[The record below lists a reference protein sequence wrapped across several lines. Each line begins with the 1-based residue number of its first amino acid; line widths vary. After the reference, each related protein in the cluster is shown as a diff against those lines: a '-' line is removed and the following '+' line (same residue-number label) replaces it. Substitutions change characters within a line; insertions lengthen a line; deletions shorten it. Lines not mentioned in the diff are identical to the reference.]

1 MRLEEKLTVLRKESR
16 YTQLDLAEKV
26 RVSRQA
32 ISKWE
37 TGRALPSAENLK
49 YLSELFGVSVD
60 YLLSDDMTEEPKPKE
75 QEPAPEPQ
83 TKEPQTKEPQTK
95 EPQTEEAVFPEKE
108 KGKPASWKYIAA
120 LLLAVLLLGLL
131 IGVFVGKYSERHISI
146 VDIPGEEVDSPV
158 EKFPFEW

>member
-1 MRLEEKLTVLRKESR
+1 MRLEEKLTVLRKESG

-60 YLLSDDMTEEPKPKE
+60 YLLNDDMTEEPKPKE
-75 QEPAPEPQ
+75 QKPAP
-83 TKEPQTKEPQTK
+83 EPQTK

-108 KGKPASWKYIAA
+108 KGKPVRWKYIAA
-120 LLLAVLLLGLL
+120 LLLAVLLGLL

-146 VDIPGEEVDSPV
+146 VDIPGLEVDNPV
-158 EKFPFEW
+158 EKFSLEW

>member
-1 MRLEEKLTVLRKESR
+1 MRLEEKLTVLRKESG

-37 TGRALPSAENLK
+37 TGRALPSMEKLK

-83 TKEPQTKEPQTK
+83 TE

-108 KGKPASWKYIAA
+108 KGKPVRWKYITA
-120 LLLAVLLLGLL
+120 LLLAVLLGLL

-146 VDIPGEEVDSPV
+146 GDIVGEEVDVAPSG
-158 EKFPFEW
+158 EFSLGIW

>member
-1 MRLEEKLTVLRKESR
+1 MRLEEKLTVLRKESG

-37 TGRALPSAENLK
+37 TGRALPSMEKLK

-60 YLLSDDMTEEPKPKE
+60 YLLNDDMTEEPKPKE

-83 TKEPQTKEPQTK
+83 T
-95 EPQTEEAVFPEKE
+95 EEAVFPEKE
-108 KGKPASWKYIAA
+108 KGKPVRWKYIAA
-120 LLLAVLLLGLL
+120 LLLAVLLGLL

-146 VDIPGEEVDSPV
+146 GDIPGEEVESDPKG
-158 EKFPFEW
+158 EFYIGW

>member
-37 TGRALPSAENLK
+37 TGRVLPSAENLK

-60 YLLSDDMTEEPKPKE
+60 YLLSDNMTEEPKPKE

-83 TKEPQTKEPQTK
+83 T
-95 EPQTEEAVFPEKE
+95 EEAVIPEKE
-108 KGKPASWKYIAA
+108 KGKPVRWKYITA

-146 VDIPGEEVDSPV
+146 GDIVGEEVDVAPSG
-158 EKFPFEW
+158 EFSLGIW

>member
-1 MRLEEKLTVLRKESR
+1 MEK
-16 YTQLDLAEKV
+16 
-26 RVSRQA
+26 
-32 ISKWE
+32 
-37 TGRALPSAENLK
+37 LK

-60 YLLSDDMTEEPKPKE
+60 YLLSDDMTEEAKPKE
-75 QEPAPEPQ
+75 QEPAP
-83 TKEPQTKEPQTK
+83 EPQTKEPQTK

-108 KGKPASWKYIAA
+108 KGKPVRWKYITA
-120 LLLAVLLLGLL
+120 LLLAVLLIGLL

>member
-1 MRLEEKLTVLRKESR
+1 MRLEEKLTVLRKESG

-37 TGRALPSAENLK
+37 TGRVLPSAENLK

-60 YLLSDDMTEEPKPKE
+60 YLLNDDMTEEPKPKE
-75 QEPAPEPQ
+75 QKPAP
-83 TKEPQTKEPQTK
+83 
-95 EPQTEEAVFPEKE
+95 EPQTEEAVIPEKE
-108 KGKPASWKYIAA
+108 KGKPVRWKYITA

-146 VDIPGEEVDSPV
+146 GDIPGEEVESDPKG
-158 EKFPFEW
+158 EFYIGW

>member
-1 MRLEEKLTVLRKESR
+1 MRLEEKLTVLRKESG

-60 YLLSDDMTEEPKPKE
+60 YLLNDDMTEEPKPKE

-83 TKEPQTKEPQTK
+83 T
-95 EPQTEEAVFPEKE
+95 EEAVIPEKE
-108 KGKPASWKYIAA
+108 KGKPVRWKYITA
-120 LLLAVLLLGLL
+120 LLLAVLLGLL

-146 VDIPGEEVDSPV
+146 VDIPGEEVEIDPTG
-158 EKFPFEW
+158 EFDLGTWW

>member
-1 MRLEEKLTVLRKESR
+1 MRLEEKLTVLRKESG

-60 YLLSDDMTEEPKPKE
+60 YLLNDDMTEEPKPKE

-83 TKEPQTKEPQTK
+83 T
-95 EPQTEEAVFPEKE
+95 EEAVIPEKE
-108 KGKPASWKYIAA
+108 KGKPVRWKYITA

-146 VDIPGEEVDSPV
+146 GDIPGEEVESDPKG
-158 EKFPFEW
+158 EFYIGW

>member
-1 MRLEEKLTVLRKESR
+1 MRLEEKLTVLRKESG

-37 TGRALPSAENLK
+37 TGRALPSMEKLK

-60 YLLSDDMTEEPKPKE
+60 YLLSDDMTEEAKPKE
-75 QEPAPEPQ
+75 QEPAP
-83 TKEPQTKEPQTK
+83 EPQTKEPQTK

-108 KGKPASWKYIAA
+108 KGKPVRWKYIAA
-120 LLLAVLLLGLL
+120 LLLAVLLVLL

>member
-1 MRLEEKLTVLRKESR
+1 MRLEEKLTVLWKESG
-16 YTQLDLAEKV
+16 YTQLYLAEKV

-60 YLLSDDMTEEPKPKE
+60 YLLSDDMTEEAKPKE
-75 QEPAPEPQ
+75 QEPAP
-83 TKEPQTKEPQTK
+83 

-158 EKFPFEW
+158 ERFPFEW

>member
-1 MRLEEKLTVLRKESR
+1 MRLEEKLTVLRKESG

-60 YLLSDDMTEEPKPKE
+60 YLLNDDMTEEPKPKE

-83 TKEPQTKEPQTK
+83 T
-95 EPQTEEAVFPEKE
+95 EEAVIPEKE
-108 KGKPASWKYIAA
+108 KGKPVRWKYITA
-120 LLLAVLLLGLL
+120 LLLAVLLGLL

-146 VDIPGEEVDSPV
+146 GDIPGEEVDSDPKG
-158 EKFPFEW
+158 EFYIGW

>member
-1 MRLEEKLTVLRKESR
+1 MRLEEKLTVLRKESG

-60 YLLSDDMTEEPKPKE
+60 YLLNDDMTEEPKPKE

-83 TKEPQTKEPQTK
+83 TEEA
-95 EPQTEEAVFPEKE
+95 QTEEAVVPEKE
-108 KGKPASWKYIAA
+108 KGKPVKWKYIAA
-120 LLLAVLLLGLL
+120 LLLTVLLIGLL

-158 EKFPFEW
+158 DKFPFEW

>member
-60 YLLSDDMTEEPKPKE
+60 YLLNDDMTEEAKPKE

-83 TKEPQTKEPQTK
+83 TEEA
-95 EPQTEEAVFPEKE
+95 QTEEAVVPEKE
-108 KGKPASWKYIAA
+108 KGKPVKWKYIAA
-120 LLLAVLLLGLL
+120 LLLTVLLIGLL

-146 VDIPGEEVDSPV
+146 VDIPGEEVEIDPTG
-158 EKFPFEW
+158 EFDLGTWW

>member
-1 MRLEEKLTVLRKESR
+1 MKLEEKLTTLRKEKR
-16 YTQLDLAEKV
+16 LTQADLSEAI
-26 RVSRQA
+26 RVSQQS

-60 YLLSDDMTEEPKPKE
+60 YLLNDDMTEEPKPKE

-83 TKEPQTKEPQTK
+83 TKEPQT
-95 EPQTEEAVFPEKE
+95 EEAVFPEKE
-108 KGKPASWKYIAA
+108 KGKPVRWKYIAA

-146 VDIPGEEVDSPV
+146 VDIPGLEVESDPKG
-158 EKFPFEW
+158 EFYIGW

>member
-1 MRLEEKLTVLRKESR
+1 MKLEEKLTTLRKEKR
-16 YTQLDLAEKV
+16 LTQADLSEAI
-26 RVSRQA
+26 RVSQQS

-60 YLLSDDMTEEPKPKE
+60 YLLNDDMTEEAKPKE
-75 QEPAPEPQ
+75 QEPAP
-83 TKEPQTKEPQTK
+83 EPQTK

-108 KGKPASWKYIAA
+108 KGKPVRWKYIAA

-146 VDIPGEEVDSPV
+146 GDIPGLEVESDPKG
-158 EKFPFEW
+158 EFYIGW

>member
-1 MRLEEKLTVLRKESR
+1 MRLEEKLTVLRKESG

-37 TGRALPSAENLK
+37 TGRVLPSAENLK

-60 YLLSDDMTEEPKPKE
+60 YLLSDDITEEPKQTK
-75 QEPAPEPQ
+75 QEPAPEPLA
-83 TKEPQTKEPQTK
+83 
-95 EPQTEEAVFPEKE
+95 EEAVFPEKE
-108 KGKPASWKYIAA
+108 EGKKVRWKYIAAA

-146 VDIPGEEVDSPV
+146 GDIVGEEVDVAPSG
-158 EKFPFEW
+158 EFSLGIW

>member
-1 MRLEEKLTVLRKESR
+1 MRLEEKMTVLRKESG

-60 YLLSDDMTEEPKPKE
+60 YLLNDDMTEESNPKE
-75 QEPAPEPQ
+75 QEPAP
-83 TKEPQTKEPQTK
+83 

-146 VDIPGEEVDSPV
+146 VDIPGLEVESDPKG
-158 EKFPFEW
+158 EFYIGW

>member
-1 MRLEEKLTVLRKESR
+1 MRLEEKLTVLRKESG

-37 TGRALPSAENLK
+37 TGRVLPSAENLK

-60 YLLSDDMTEEPKPKE
+60 YLLNDDMTEEPKPKE
-75 QEPAPEPQ
+75 QKPAP
-83 TKEPQTKEPQTK
+83 
-95 EPQTEEAVFPEKE
+95 EPQTEEAVIPEKE
-108 KGKPASWKYIAA
+108 KGKPVRWKYITA
-120 LLLAVLLLGLL
+120 LLLAVLLGLL

-146 VDIPGEEVDSPV
+146 GDIVGEEVDVAPSG
-158 EKFPFEW
+158 EFSLGIW

>member
-1 MRLEEKLTVLRKESR
+1 MRLEEKLTVLRKESG

-83 TKEPQTKEPQTK
+83 T
-95 EPQTEEAVFPEKE
+95 EEAVFPEKE

-146 VDIPGEEVDSPV
+146 VDIPGLEVESDPKG
-158 EKFPFEW
+158 EFYIGW

>member
-16 YTQLDLAEKV
+16 YNQLDLAEKV

-60 YLLSDDMTEEPKPKE
+60 YLLNDDMTEEPKQKE
-75 QEPAPEPQ
+75 QKPAP
-83 TKEPQTKEPQTK
+83 

-108 KGKPASWKYIAA
+108 KGKPVRWKYIAA
-120 LLLAVLLLGLL
+120 LLLAVLLGLL

-146 VDIPGEEVDSPV
+146 GDIPGEEVDSPV

>member
-1 MRLEEKLTVLRKESR
+1 MRLEEKLTVLRKESG

-60 YLLSDDMTEEPKPKE
+60 YLLNDDMTEEPKPKE

-83 TKEPQTKEPQTK
+83 TE

-108 KGKPASWKYIAA
+108 KGKPVRWKYIAA
-120 LLLAVLLLGLL
+120 LLLAVLLGLL

-146 VDIPGEEVDSPV
+146 GDIVGEEVDVAPSG
-158 EKFPFEW
+158 EFSLGIW

>member
-1 MRLEEKLTVLRKESR
+1 MRLEEKLTVLRKESG

-37 TGRALPSAENLK
+37 TGRALPSMEKLK

-60 YLLSDDMTEEPKPKE
+60 YLLSDDMTEEAKPKE
-75 QEPAPEPQ
+75 QEPAP
-83 TKEPQTKEPQTK
+83 

>member
-1 MRLEEKLTVLRKESR
+1 MRLEEKLTVLRKESG

-37 TGRALPSAENLK
+37 TGRALPSMEKLK

-60 YLLSDDMTEEPKPKE
+60 YLLSDDMTEEAKPKE
-75 QEPAPEPQ
+75 QEPAP
-83 TKEPQTKEPQTK
+83 EPQTKEPQTK

-108 KGKPASWKYIAA
+108 KGKPVRWKYIAA
-120 LLLAVLLLGLL
+120 LLVAVLLGLL

-146 VDIPGEEVDSPV
+146 GDIPGEEVEIDPTG
-158 EKFPFEW
+158 EFDLGTWW

>member
-1 MRLEEKLTVLRKESR
+1 MRLEEKLTVLRKESG

-37 TGRALPSAENLK
+37 TGRALPSMENLK

-60 YLLSDDMTEEPKPKE
+60 YLLNDDMTEEPKPKE
-75 QEPAPEPQ
+75 QKPAP
-83 TKEPQTKEPQTK
+83 
-95 EPQTEEAVFPEKE
+95 EPQTEEAVIPEKE
-108 KGKPASWKYIAA
+108 KGKPVRWKYITA
-120 LLLAVLLLGLL
+120 LLLAVLLGLL

-146 VDIPGEEVDSPV
+146 GDIPGEEVDSDPKG
-158 EKFPFEW
+158 EFYIGW

>member
-1 MRLEEKLTVLRKESR
+1 MRLEEKLTVLRKESG

-75 QEPAPEPQ
+75 QEPAP
-83 TKEPQTKEPQTK
+83 

>member
-1 MRLEEKLTVLRKESR
+1 MKLEEKLTTLRKEKR
-16 YTQLDLAEKV
+16 LTQADLSEAI
-26 RVSRQA
+26 RVSQQS

-75 QEPAPEPQ
+75 QEPAPEPLA
-83 TKEPQTKEPQTK
+83 
-95 EPQTEEAVFPEKE
+95 EEAVFPEKE
-108 KGKPASWKYIAA
+108 EGKKVRWKYIAAA

-146 VDIPGEEVDSPV
+146 VDIPGEEVESDPKG
-158 EKFPFEW
+158 EFYIGW

>member
-1 MRLEEKLTVLRKESR
+1 MRLEEKLTVLRKESG

-37 TGRALPSAENLK
+37 TGRALPSAEKLK

-60 YLLSDDMTEEPKPKE
+60 YLLSDDMTEEAKPKE
-75 QEPAPEPQ
+75 QEPAP
-83 TKEPQTKEPQTK
+83 

-146 VDIPGEEVDSPV
+146 VDIPGLEVESDPKG
-158 EKFPFEW
+158 EFYIGW

>member
-1 MRLEEKLTVLRKESR
+1 MRLEEKLTVLRKESG

-37 TGRALPSAENLK
+37 TGRALPSMEKLK

-60 YLLSDDMTEEPKPKE
+60 YLLNDDMTEEAKPKE
-75 QEPAPEPQ
+75 QKPAP
-83 TKEPQTKEPQTK
+83 
-95 EPQTEEAVFPEKE
+95 EPQTEEAVIPEKE
-108 KGKPASWKYIAA
+108 KGKPVRWKYIAA

-146 VDIPGEEVDSPV
+146 VDIPGLEVESDPKG
-158 EKFPFEW
+158 EFYIGW

>member
-1 MRLEEKLTVLRKESR
+1 MRLEEKLTVLRKESG

-60 YLLSDDMTEEPKPKE
+60 YLLNDDMTEEPKPKE

-83 TKEPQTKEPQTK
+83 TKEPQTKEPQT
-95 EPQTEEAVFPEKE
+95 EEAVFPEKE
-108 KGKPASWKYIAA
+108 KGKPVRWKYIAA
-120 LLLAVLLLGLL
+120 LLLAVLLGLL

-146 VDIPGEEVDSPV
+146 VDIPGLEVDNPV
-158 EKFPFEW
+158 EKFSLEW

>member
-1 MRLEEKLTVLRKESR
+1 MRLEEKLTVLRKKSG

-37 TGRALPSAENLK
+37 TGRALPSMENLK

-60 YLLSDDMTEEPKPKE
+60 DLLSDDITEGTTPKE

-83 TKEPQTKEPQTK
+83 TEEA
-95 EPQTEEAVFPEKE
+95 QTEEAVFPEKE
-108 KGKPASWKYIAA
+108 KGKPAKWKYIAA
-120 LLLAVLLLGLL
+120 LLLTVLLIGLL

-146 VDIPGEEVDSPV
+146 GDIPGEEVESDPKGEFSV
-158 EKFPFEW
+158 GW

>member
-1 MRLEEKLTVLRKESR
+1 MRLEEKLTVLRKESG

-60 YLLSDDMTEEPKPKE
+60 YLLNDDMTEEAKPKE

-83 TKEPQTKEPQTK
+83 TEEA
-95 EPQTEEAVFPEKE
+95 QTEEAVVPEKE
-108 KGKPASWKYIAA
+108 KGKPVKWKYIAA
-120 LLLAVLLLGLL
+120 LLLTVLLIGLL

-146 VDIPGEEVDSPV
+146 VDIPGEEVEIDPTG
-158 EKFPFEW
+158 EFDLGTWW

>member
-1 MRLEEKLTVLRKESR
+1 MRLEEKLTVLRKESG

-37 TGRALPSAENLK
+37 TGRALPSMEKLK

-60 YLLSDDMTEEPKPKE
+60 YLLNDDMTEEPKPKE

-83 TKEPQTKEPQTK
+83 TKEPQTKEPQT
-95 EPQTEEAVFPEKE
+95 EEAVFPEKE
-108 KGKPASWKYIAA
+108 KGKPVRWKYIAA
-120 LLLAVLLLGLL
+120 LLLAVLLGLL

>member
-1 MRLEEKLTVLRKESR
+1 MRLEEKLTVLRKESG

-37 TGRALPSAENLK
+37 TGRALPSMEKLK

-60 YLLSDDMTEEPKPKE
+60 YLLNDDMTEEPKPKE
-75 QEPAPEPQ
+75 QEPAP
-83 TKEPQTKEPQTK
+83 

>member
-1 MRLEEKLTVLRKESR
+1 MRLEEKLTVLRKESG

-37 TGRALPSAENLK
+37 TGRALPSMEKLK

-60 YLLSDDMTEEPKPKE
+60 YLLNDDMTEEAKPKE
-75 QEPAPEPQ
+75 QEPAP
-83 TKEPQTKEPQTK
+83 EPQTKEPQTK

-108 KGKPASWKYIAA
+108 KGKPVRWKYIAA
-120 LLLAVLLLGLL
+120 LLVAVLLGLL

-146 VDIPGEEVDSPV
+146 GDIPGEEVEIDPTG
-158 EKFPFEW
+158 EFDLGTWW

>member
-1 MRLEEKLTVLRKESR
+1 MRLEEKLTVLRKESG

-37 TGRALPSAENLK
+37 TGRVLPSAENLK

-60 YLLSDDMTEEPKPKE
+60 YLLNDDMTEEPKPKE

-83 TKEPQTKEPQTK
+83 T
-95 EPQTEEAVFPEKE
+95 EEAVIPEKE
-108 KGKPASWKYIAA
+108 KGKPVRWKYIAA
-120 LLLAVLLLGLL
+120 LLLAVLLGLL

-146 VDIPGEEVDSPV
+146 VDIPGEEVESDPKG
-158 EKFPFEW
+158 EFYIGW

>member
-1 MRLEEKLTVLRKESR
+1 MRLEEKLTVLRKESG

-37 TGRALPSAENLK
+37 TGRVLPSAENLK

-60 YLLSDDMTEEPKPKE
+60 YLLNDDMTEEPKPKE

-83 TKEPQTKEPQTK
+83 T
-95 EPQTEEAVFPEKE
+95 EEAVIPEKE
-108 KGKPASWKYIAA
+108 KGKPVRWKYITA

-146 VDIPGEEVDSPV
+146 GDIPGEEVESDPKR
-158 EKFPFEW
+158 EFYIGW